1 MKIIGDENDSLRAE
15 CSVLT
20 DYFGI
25 EAIDEVLKARLG
37 SIYSSKMGTLNQKKK
52 KKLHQLPDFMENDDN
67 DKLDTGN
74 SGNNSQKH

>member
-25 EAIDEVLKARLG
+25 DAIDEVLKARLG
-37 SIYSSKMGTLNQKKK
+37 SIYSSKMATLNQ
-52 KKLHQLPDFMENDDN
+52 
-67 DKLDTGN
+67 N
-74 SGNNSQKH
+74 SGYKHN